1 MALCFRNI
9 KRHMCMLMRQNFAKS
24 CENKL
29 NDQINME
36 LKACHQYLAMV
47 SLPFR
52 SFGYQFAGIAQ
63 VLPAVERGGAG
74 ARGEDYEVHEQ
85 AGWSYCFEQCTRAV
99 ALFCQQSRCPK
110 AGPQNGAGGQSASAG
125 FAYPGW

>member
-24 CENKL
+24 CEKKL

-47 SLPFR
+47 SGP
-52 SFGYQFAGIAQ
+52 GAGIF
-63 VLPAVERGGAG
+63 GMG
-74 ARGEDYEVHEQ
+74 YN
-85 AGWSYCFEQCTRAV
+85 
-99 ALFCQQSRCPK
+99 K
-110 AGPQNGAGGQSASAG
+110 GPEKRS
-125 FAYPGW
+125 